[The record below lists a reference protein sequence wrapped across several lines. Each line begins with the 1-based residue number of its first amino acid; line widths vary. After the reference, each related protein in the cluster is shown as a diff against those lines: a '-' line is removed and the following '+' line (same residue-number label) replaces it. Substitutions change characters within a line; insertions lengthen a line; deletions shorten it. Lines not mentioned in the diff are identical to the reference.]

1 MRILATLL
9 AALSISGCATIIDD
23 LDVVDEAYA
32 AAPEKVF
39 IIGQDLDAL
48 RGYYASN
55 CCVQADGTTAYLS
68 LYRLRD
74 PSDFGG
80 IGYDL
85 DGQTVTPEAS
95 WGSGPVGA
103 RQSVTEFGVDHL
115 AIGLFIAEN
124 DNPGG
129 LGEIA
134 QGKFDPEITRLAE
147 LIKSVPGQV
156 FLRIGYEFDGTW
168 NLGQDNHQNYIAAYQ
183 HIVDQLRSDGVSNAL
198 YVWHGSASIAD
209 DLIEG
214 RHEDITDWYPGTDY
228 VDWMGV
234 SWFSVPTEPPSVEGA
249 YDAKLPLE
257 LANEILDFARAEGKP
272 ILIAEAAPQGFD
284 LTKGFRANVTPIYD
298 GPSRENIRELS
309 PAQIWDVWYA
319 PLFDW
324 MNSNADTV
332 RGLAYINVN
341 WDAQPMWG
349 PPYNGGFWGDT
360 RLENAP
366 EIAERFNRAVEDW
379 KAGE

>member
-1 MRILATLL
+1 MRIFIIAL
-9 AALSISGCATIIDD
+9 AALSISGCATIISESAPPSSDFID
-23 LDVVDEAYA
+23 
-32 AAPEKVF
+32 APERTY

-48 RGYYASN
+48 RGYHASN
-55 CCVQADGTTAYLS
+55 CCIQADGTTAYLS

-85 DGQTVTPEAS
+85 DGNTLLPEAS
-95 WGSGPVGA
+95 WGSGAVGA
-103 RQSVTEFGVDHL
+103 RQSVFEFGVDHL

-129 LGEIA
+129 LSEIA
-134 QGKFDPEITRLAE
+134 NGTFRCAEIDRLSE

-168 NLGQDNHQNYIAAYQ
+168 NAGQDNHQNYIAAYR
-183 HIVDQLRSDGVSNAL
+183 HIVDQLREDGVTNAL

-209 DLIEG
+209 DLIER
-214 RHEDITDWYPGTDY
+214 RHEDIEDWYPGTDY

-234 SWFSVPTEPPSVEGA
+234 SWFSVPTEAPSVEGA

-257 LANEILDFARAEGKP
+257 LANEILEFARSEGKP

-284 LTKGFRANVTPIYD
+284 LTEGFRANVTPIYD
-298 GPSRENIRELS
+298 GPSRENIRTLS
-309 PAQIWDVWYA
+309 SEQIWDVWFAAFVQLDEHQHRYR
-319 PLFDW
+319 P
-324 MNSNADTV
+324 
-332 RGLAYINVN
+332 R
-341 WDAQPMWG
+341 P
-349 PPYNGGFWGDT
+349 
-360 RLENAP
+360 RLH
-366 EIAERFNRAVEDW
+366 
-379 KAGE
+379 